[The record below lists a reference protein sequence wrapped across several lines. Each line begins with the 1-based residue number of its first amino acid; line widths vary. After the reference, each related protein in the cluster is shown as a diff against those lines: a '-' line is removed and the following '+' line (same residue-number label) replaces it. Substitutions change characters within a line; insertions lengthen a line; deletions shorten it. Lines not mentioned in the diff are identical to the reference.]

1 MVQEGKESHGCGAS
15 DIETTTTTTI
25 CEERRAGH
33 GRCPTW
39 FRLLL
44 RSSPPSPTC
53 LLALFFF
60 FPLFAALAP
69 SRHMRKQLLV
79 HHPRRVARA
88 NAPRKRADPRASSHS
103 DSNCSIGRGPSAR
116 WGIGGFFFLVRLWI
130 MFEGICKRF
139 ICWIF
144 WTIFFWKKEIYSC
157 SIDLRRNVNLRKYG
171 MFNTRSFNCSN
182 KCGL

>member
-1 MVQEGKESHGCGAS
+1 MVQEEKESHACGAS

-53 LLALFFF
+53 PISALSFFSS
-60 FPLFAALAP
+60 LRCSGAVTTHEKTAVGP
-69 SRHMRKQLLV
+69 S
-79 HHPRRVARA
+79 PRRVARA

-103 DSNCSIGRGPSAR
+103 NSNCSIGRGPSTR
-116 WGIGGFFFLVRLWI
+116 WGIGGFSFLFFSLVRL
-130 MFEGICKRF
+130 
-139 ICWIF
+139 
-144 WTIFFWKKEIYSC
+144 
-157 SIDLRRNVNLRKYG
+157 
-171 MFNTRSFNCSN
+171 
-182 KCGL
+182 